1 MQSHLYQL
9 AGKVYLQKDGGP
21 IGLELS
27 GALARVVML
36 LWDRELMQKL
46 LRAAKNTPW
55 DLYTYM
61 RYVDDGN
68 YVTEEAPL
76 GMRYV
81 RGKFVV
87 KPEQTNKEQYDLSF
101 FSPKTFFINCLTDQ

>member
-1 MQSHLYQL
+1 
-9 AGKVYLQKDGGP
+9 
-21 IGLELS
+21 
-27 GALARVVML
+27 
-36 LWDRELMQKL
+36 
-46 LRAAKNTPW
+46 
-55 DLYTYM
+55 M